1 MPSQVGRPWQ
11 KVLVLTRHQGRLVIN
26 QLGHLRKGHTDMVQ
40 HQERETRLLAP
51 RLRHTNAGIT
61 LTDSNRPGKRER
73 AAGETSRGIPLP
85 ENLRL
90 EKGDLKGKG
99 KPKGKEKGKGKGLV
113 SKGKEAGEEQGGK
126 GLEKTPPPPPPAKKR
141 PLVAE
146 PGPSAKAR
154 QEPDAEYSY
163 YSESDAEPKASTS
176 EARPSAKFLQLTKE
190 GAQARQKGLKE
201 PAAAAAPAAKP
212 EPSSSESS
220 SESER
225 IQPKLE
231 PCTAGDNQE
240 KKDRASTEE
249 ARQAR
254 AEMEIEPTEPADPPR
269 DVAMIDVNL
278 PGPGEETAEAGKL
291 GDPRSNQETRQPAN
305 PNVASS
311 KEPGENQGSQ
321 KETMVEPPGD
331 EPGSDFKSP
340 VGPVEEPEEASQ
352 AKEEDRGEQASS
364 TDSVYEPIVLREAP
378 VTPGSTGHPM
388 PNYSVTMEFQVE
400 VKKASVKPCHSR
412 YHPVMSVR
420 YQNADQTGATS
431 VQLQVLGLGGSRI
444 VCAAPHASDRVWK
457 ISEYPQDIEQRVSRL
472 FGPITMDG
480 VKAAGVHRLVELG
493 LKDQAKDPAWV
504 TVLEAEKVDPLPP
517 LSDLVITQ
525 AVFSIALVSKVLSP
539 RDLGQYNLGS
549 RPGAPGCIRELVFVD
564 CNGWEEYEEHQH
576 AAFPNMRK
584 ASGFWKTV
592 AHYDEGLKQILC
604 SIIQTYH
611 HDLEALTVNLRDFAR
626 RRLSQESYSSLMHCL
641 VQSQVLGISPEGLL
655 CQFVPAGGRP
665 HNLVPGKAWTLVP
678 FPALSVGTSGPSRA

>member
-1 MPSQVGRPWQ
+1 MAEGPGADQVPSQAGDQPAGPSSERPHRHGAAPG
-11 KVLVLTRHQGRLVIN
+11 KGNTPARTPLTPYKRWYN
-26 QLGHLRKGHTDMVQ
+26 
-40 HQERETRLLAP
+40 
-51 RLRHTNAGIT
+51 
-61 LTDSNRPGKRER
+61 SNRPGKRER

-99 KPKGKEKGKGKGLV
+99 KPKGKDKGKGKGPE
-113 SKGKEAGEEQGGK
+113 SKGKEAGKEQGGK
-126 GLEKTPPPPPPAKKR
+126 GLGKTPPPPPPAKKR
-141 PLVAE
+141 PLVTE

-163 YSESDAEPKASTS
+163 YSESDAEPKASAS
-176 EARPSAKFLQLTKE
+176 EARPSAKFLQLIKE
-190 GAQARQKGLKE
+190 GAQARQKGREE
-201 PAAAAAPAAKP
+201 PAAAAAAAAKP

-225 IQPKLE
+225 INQPKLE
-231 PCTAGDNQE
+231 PCTPGVNQE
-240 KKDRASTEE
+240 KEDRASTEE
-249 ARQAR
+249 ARQAM
-254 AEMEIEPTEPADPPR
+254 AEMEIEPTEPADSPR
-269 DVAMIDVNL
+269 DVAMVEVNL
-278 PGPGEETAEAGKL
+278 PGPGEETAEAGKP

-305 PNVASS
+305 PNAAFST
-311 KEPGENQGSQ
+311 EPGVNQGSQ

-340 VGPVEEPEEASQ
+340 EGPVEEPEEVSQ
-352 AKEEDRGEQASS
+352 AKEEDREEQASS

-388 PNYSVTMEFQVE
+388 PNYSETMEFRVE

-412 YHPVMSVR
+412 YHPVLSVR
-420 YQNADQTGATS
+420 YQNADQTGVTS

-444 VCAAPHASDRVWK
+444 VCAAPHATDRVWK

-517 LSDLVITQ
+517 LSDLVAIQ

-584 ASGFWKTV
+584 ALGFWKTI
-592 AHYDEGLKQILC
+592 AHYDEGLKQNLC
-604 SIIQTYH
+604 SIVQTYH
-611 HDLEALTVNLRDFAR
+611 NDLEALTVNLRDFAR
-626 RRLSQESYSSLMHCL
+626 RRLSQECYSNLMHCL

-655 CQFVPAGGRP
+655 CQFVPVGGRP
-665 HNLVPGKAWTLVP
+665 HNLVPGKSWTLVP
-678 FPALSVGTSGPSRA
+678 FPAPSVGTSGPSRA